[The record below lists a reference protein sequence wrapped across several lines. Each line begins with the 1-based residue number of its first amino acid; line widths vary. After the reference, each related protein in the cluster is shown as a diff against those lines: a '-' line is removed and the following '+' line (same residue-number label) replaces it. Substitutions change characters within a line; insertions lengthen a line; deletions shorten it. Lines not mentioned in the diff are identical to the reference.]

1 MQLVELQQNY
11 AAIQAAGAELLVI
24 STDNAAMAKNAI
36 EKVKKLRNVE
46 IGFPLLGD
54 PELRIIDAYNARD
67 PLNPRIARSMTYII
81 DENGVIRWKFLGRVG
96 NHVGNQLKGDRIVA
110 ELKSL

>member
-24 STDNAAMAKNAI
+24 STDNAAMAKNVI
-36 EKVKKLRNVE
+36 EKAKKQRNVE

-54 PELRIIDAYNARD
+54 PALKIIEAYNARD
-67 PLNPRIARSMTYII
+67 PLNPRIARPMTYII
-81 DENGVIRWKFLGRVG
+81 DENGVIRWKFLDVRVG
-96 NHVGNQLKGDRIVA
+96 NRLKGDRIVA